1 MAKETEKFIQRNY
14 EDYPVHKGDVV
25 SKVYSDDIA
34 EVFLCVC
41 ADEEVFV
48 LGKAKFKAVPS
59 VEGGEIDMKDHSTFD
74 YELCGCSWEN
84 LKAYKNDEETLN
96 KNKFDV
102 L

>member
-1 MAKETEKFIQRNY
+1 MARKTEKFIQKNY
-14 EDYPVHKGDVV
+14 VDYPVHKGDVV
-25 SKVYSDDIA
+25 SKVYNEDIA
-34 EVFLCVC
+34 EVFVCVI
-41 ADEEVFV
+41 ADEELFI

-59 VEGGEIDMKDHSTFD
+59 RDGVVIDMKDHSTFD
-74 YELCGCSWEN
+74 YEICGCSWEN